1 MRNRGPRSFRHRS
14 NVRNFHR
21 RSGDSGGVRQQM
33 PNIFSDGRKNHFK
46 QYQSSE
52 KLLERYKAL
61 VKEAQSTGDKIMLE
75 NYLQHVDHFTRIISQ
90 KNLNQSQNVS
100 GVSSIPKDT
109 NDVSNKEE
117 LKQDNTI
124 KNK

>member
-1 MRNRGPRSFRHRS
+1 MRNRRPRTFRHRS
-14 NVRNFHR
+14 NVRNFYR
-21 RSGDSGGVRQQM
+21 RSADSGGVRQQI
-33 PNIFSDGRKNHFK
+33 PNIFSNGRKNHFK

-100 GVSSIPKDT
+100 GVSSITKDT
-109 NDVSNKEE
+109 NNVSNKEE
-117 LKQDNTI
+117 LNQDNTI